1 MRKQVKRIAFLLT
14 LTLVLLSTCAAWA
27 NNMLSK
33 PQTTRTTIAG
43 NSVVIGDHPFSATA
57 GFKILEKG
65 GNAFDAAVAMAATMS
80 LVYAPMNNFFGGDAM
95 IIVYSAKDN
104 KVFTYNGSGW
114 APEAATIDY
123 YIEKGGVPDA
133 GILSVEIPGSFAGWM
148 KLLQDY
154 GTMPL
159 KDILAPAIHVANN
172 GYEFPDYFVPFLNSL
187 VAGGVFNDATRDMFF
202 KDGKPMEAGDMVYNK
217 DYAKILT
224 TMSRMNYKQAEDYFY
239 RGPIAKQ
246 MVDYINSVG
255 GIFSLKD
262 FNDFRAEKVE
272 AMSVNYRGVDV
283 YACPPNSQ
291 GMVLLEALNIV
302 EGYDLQAMGHN
313 SAQYIDILAQALNLA
328 LEDRNRHLGDP
339 RFVKNPMGLL
349 TKEYAAARRERD
361 MTPGK
366 PMDDELKMGNP
377 AEFSDVYYGKG
388 GDTTFMAVA
397 DKWGNIVA
405 CTTSICNGF
414 GAGITVPG
422 TGILL
427 NNRMTYFFLEEE
439 YPNHLQ
445 PRKRTMQTITPSI
458 ALKNGKPYLAFGT
471 PGADVQEQGKLQVF
485 LNVVE
490 WGMEPQ
496 LAVEAPRIQT
506 KHPTGLINAYRTPYP
521 RTLQIEKRVPQSVRD
536 ELAAMGYI
544 IQSTSDWEYI
554 SMMGCIEIKPDGR
567 KYGGADPRSDRTA
580 IGW

>member
-1 MRKQVKRIAFLLT
+1 MKKQVKAIAFIIVMI
-14 LTLVLLSTCAAWA
+14 LVILCAGISCAEMLST
-27 NNMLSK
+27 

-43 NSVVIGDHPFSATA
+43 NSVVIGDHPLSATA

-65 GNAFDAAVAMAATMS
+65 GNAFDAAAAMAAAMS

-95 IIVYSAKDN
+95 IIVYSAKDK
-104 KVFTYNGSGW
+104 KVYTYNGSGW
-114 APEAATIDY
+114 APSAATIDY
-123 YIEKGGVPDA
+123 YIDRGGIPDA
-133 GILSVEIPGSFAGWM
+133 GILSVQLPGSFAGWM

-159 KDILAPAIHVANN
+159 KDILAPAIHIANN
-172 GYEFPDYFVPFLNSL
+172 GYELPGRFVSSLNSAA
-187 VAGGVFNDATRDMFF
+187 VTNTFNQATRDMFF
-202 KDGKPMEAGDMVYNK
+202 RDGKPLKAGDMVYNK
-217 DYAKILT
+217 EYGKILT
-224 TMSRMNYKQAEDYFY
+224 AISKMGYRQAEEYFY

-246 MVDYINSVG
+246 LVDFIKSEG
-255 GIFSLKD
+255 GLFTLKD
-262 FNDFRAEKVE
+262 FADFKAEKV
-272 AMSVNYRGVDV
+272 AAISVNYRGVDV

-291 GMVLLEALNIV
+291 GMVLLEALNIL
-302 EGYDLQAMGHN
+302 EGYDLKAMGHN
-313 SAQYIDILAQALNLA
+313 SAQYIDVLAQALNLA

-349 TKEYAAARRERD
+349 TKEYAKARREKD
-361 MTPGK
+361 MTPGE
-366 PMDDELKMGNP
+366 PMSDELKSGNP
-377 AEFSDVYYGKG
+377 AEFSDVFYGKS

-397 DKWGNIVA
+397 DKWGNVVA
-405 CTTSICNGF
+405 CTTSICNAF
-414 GAGITVPG
+414 GSGITVPR

-427 NNRMTYFFLEEE
+427 NNRMTYFFLDEE
-439 YPNHLQ
+439 YPNYLQ

-496 LAVEAPRIQT
+496 LAVEAPRMQT
-506 KHPTGLINAYRTPYP
+506 KHPMGLINSYRTPFP
-521 RTLQIEKRVPQSVRD
+521 RTLQIEKRVPESTRK
-536 ELAAMGYI
+536 ELENMGYT
-544 IQSTSDWEYI
+544 IQSNSDWEYI
-554 SMMGCIEIKPDGR
+554 SMMGCIEIRPDGR

>member
-1 MRKQVKRIAFLLT
+1 MRKQVKRIAFLLA

-123 YIEKGGVPDA
+123 YIEKGGVPDT
-133 GILSVEIPGSFAGWM
+133 GILSVQMPGSFAGWM

-154 GTMPL
+154 GTLPL

-172 GYEFPDYFVPFLNSL
+172 GYELPDRFVSSL
-187 VAGGVFNDATRDMFF
+187 KSPAVVDAFNDATREMFF
-202 KDGKPMEAGDMVYNK
+202 KNGKPMEAGDMVYNK

-224 TMSRMNYKQAEDYFY
+224 TISKMKYRQAEDYFY
-239 RGPIAKQ
+239 RGPVARQ

-366 PMDDELKMGNP
+366 PMDDELKMGDP
-377 AEFSDVYYGKG
+377 SEFSDVYYGKG

-414 GAGITVPG
+414 GSGITVPG